1 MFRNLK
7 IGRKLV
13 LLGIM
18 FSVPVAVLLFLLI
31 KEQNIAI
38 DFGENERRGVEYINP
53 VRHLLHNIQ
62 KHQVAFLNGASETPT
77 LEKQIEEDI
86 RSIQEVDGRYGK
98 DLKTTHGLAGLA
110 EKWSTT
116 KSLILRSSS
125 NAKPENINS
134 AYDDIVGKSILPLI
148 VQAGDT
154 SQLILDP
161 DLDSYYAMDNVVLNL
176 PALGQLIAQT
186 NAHVAD
192 LILTRENMESKKQ
205 LISFLLARI
214 EPTMER
220 LSTGLQTSINQN
232 PALRGKLAL
241 PLRTHIEAVKA
252 FDDMI
257 RRQVLDAGPSDFA
270 KIDLKAMSANGLKT
284 LESNSTMY
292 DVTIGVLDNL
302 LVTRI
307 ATFNQRRTVS
317 LGIVGIS
324 IVFAA
329 LFVASIGRSISKP
342 LAELKEAMDRIS
354 KGDLNTLTETDI
366 DRRDEIGQLAG
377 AINRLQKTLQGG
389 NKMKAA

>member
-7 IGRKLV
+7 VGSKLI

-18 FSVPVAVLLFLLI
+18 FSIPVAVLLFLLI

-38 DFGENERRGVEYINP
+38 DFGENERRGVEYIKP
-53 VRHLLHNIQ
+53 VRHLLHDIQ
-62 KHQVAFLNGASETPT
+62 KHQVAFLSGAAEASA
-77 LEKQIEEDI
+77 LEKQIEDDL
-86 RSIQEVDGRYGK
+86 RSAQEVDGRYGK
-98 DLKTTHGLAGLA
+98 DLKTTHGLSGLA
-110 EKWSTT
+110 EKWSST

-148 VQAGDT
+148 IQAGDT

-192 LILTRENMESKKQ
+192 LILTRENIESKKQ

-214 EPTMER
+214 EPTMDR
-220 LSTGLQTSINQN
+220 LNTGLQTSVNTN
-232 PALRGKLAL
+232 PALRSKLSL
-241 PLRTHIEAVKA
+241 PLRTHVEAMKA
-252 FDDMI
+252 YDDMI

-270 KIDLKAMSANGLKT
+270 KIDLKSMSANGLKT
-284 LESNSTMY
+284 LESNYAMY
-292 DVTIGVLDNL
+292 DVTIGVLDDL

-307 ATFNQRRTVS
+307 GTFNQRRTAS
-317 LGIVGIS
+317 LGVVSIS

-329 LFVASIGRSISKP
+329 LFVFSIGRSISRP
-342 LAELKEAMDRIS
+342 IAELRDVTDRMN
-354 KGDLNTLTETDI
+354 KGDLNTPADI

-377 AINRLQKTLQGG
+377 AINRLQKSLQGN

>member
-13 LLGIM
+13 LLGIV

-53 VRHLLHNIQ
+53 VRHLLHDIQ
-62 KHQVAFLNGASETPT
+62 KHQVAFLNGANETPA

-98 DLKTTHGLAGLA
+98 ELKTSHGVAGLA

-116 KSLILRSSS
+116 KSLVLRSSS

-192 LILTRENMESKKQ
+192 LILTRENIESKKQ

-232 PALRGKLAL
+232 PSLRSKLSL

-270 KIDLKAMSANGLKT
+270 KIDLKSMSANGLKT

-292 DVTIGVLDNL
+292 DVTIGVLDDL

-317 LGIVGIS
+317 LGIVSIS

-329 LFVASIGRSISKP
+329 LFVASIGRSISRP
-342 LAELKEAMDRIS
+342 IAELREVTDRIN
-354 KGDLNTLTETDI
+354 KGDLSMSADI
-366 DRRDEIGQLAG
+366 NRHDEIGELAG
-377 AINRLQKTLQGG
+377 AINRLQKTLQSS
-389 NKMKAA
+389 NKLKAAA

>member
-13 LLGIM
+13 LLGIV

-53 VRHLLHNIQ
+53 IRHLLHDIQ
-62 KHQVAFLNGASETPT
+62 KHQVAFLNGAIETPA

-86 RSIQEVDGRYGK
+86 RSIQEVDSRYGK
-98 DLKTTHGLAGLA
+98 ELKTSHGLAGLA

-116 KSLILRSSS
+116 KSLVLRSSS

-148 VQAGDT
+148 IQAGDT

-232 PALRGKLAL
+232 PSLRSKLSL

-270 KIDLKAMSANGLKT
+270 KIDLKSMSANGLKT

-292 DVTIGVLDNL
+292 DVTIGVLDDL

-307 ATFNQRRTVS
+307 ATFNQRRAVS
-317 LGIVGIS
+317 LGIVSIS
-324 IVFAA
+324 VVFAA
-329 LFVASIGRSISKP
+329 LFVASIGRSISRP
-342 LAELKEAMDRIS
+342 IAELREVTDRIS
-354 KGDLNTLTETDI
+354 RGDLSVSADI
-366 DRRDEIGQLAG
+366 DRQDEIGQLAG
-377 AINRLQKTLQGG
+377 AINRLQKALQGG
-389 NKMKAA
+389 KLKAAA

>member
-7 IGRKLV
+7 IGRKLI
-13 LLGIM
+13 LLGIV

-53 VRHLLHNIQ
+53 VRHLLHDIQ
-62 KHQVAFLNGASETPT
+62 KHQIAFLNGAIEVSA

-86 RSIQEVDGRYGK
+86 RSAQEVDGRYGK
-98 DLKTTHGLAGLA
+98 DLKTTHGLSGLT

-148 VQAGDT
+148 IQAGDT

-205 LISFLLARI
+205 LIGFLLARI
-214 EPTMER
+214 EPTVER
-220 LSTGLQTSINQN
+220 LSTGLQTSINTN
-232 PALRGKLAL
+232 PALRSKLAL
-241 PLRTHIEAVKA
+241 PLRTHIEAMKA

-257 RRQVLDAGPSDFA
+257 RRQILDAGPSEFA
-270 KIDLKAMSANGLKT
+270 KIDLKVMSANGMKT
-284 LESNSTMY
+284 LESNYAMY
-292 DVTIGVLDNL
+292 DVTIGVLDDL

-307 ATFNQRRTVS
+307 GTFNQRRTVS
-317 LGIVGIS
+317 LGIVSIS
-324 IVFAA
+324 IVLAA
-329 LFVASIGRSISKP
+329 LFVMSIGRSISGP
-342 LAELKEAMDRIS
+342 IAELKEATDRIN
-354 KGDLNTLTETDI
+354 KGDLSTSPDM

-377 AINRLQKTLQGG
+377 AIGRLQKTLQSGG
-389 NKMKAA
+389 KMKAAA

>member
-13 LLGIM
+13 LLGIV

-53 VRHLLHNIQ
+53 IRHLLHDIQ
-62 KHQVAFLNGASETPT
+62 KHQVAFLNGAIETPA

-86 RSIQEVDGRYGK
+86 RSIQEVDSRYGK
-98 DLKTTHGLAGLA
+98 ELKTSHGLAGLA

-116 KSLILRSSS
+116 KSLVLRSSS

-148 VQAGDT
+148 IQAGDT

-232 PALRGKLAL
+232 PSLRSKLSL

-270 KIDLKAMSANGLKT
+270 KIDVKSMSANGLKT

-292 DVTIGVLDNL
+292 DVTIDVLDDL

-307 ATFNQRRTVS
+307 ATFNQRRAVS
-317 LGIVGIS
+317 LGIVSIS
-324 IVFAA
+324 VVFAA
-329 LFVASIGRSISKP
+329 LFVASIGRSISRP
-342 LAELKEAMDRIS
+342 IAELREVTDRIN
-354 KGDLNTLTETDI
+354 KGDLSMSADI
-366 DRRDEIGQLAG
+366 NRHDEIGELAG
-377 AINRLQKTLQGG
+377 AINRLQKTLQSG
-389 NKMKAA
+389 NKMKAAA

>member
-7 IGRKLV
+7 IGGKLV
-13 LLGIM
+13 LLGLV
-18 FSVPVAVLLFLLI
+18 FSIPVAVLLVLLI

-38 DFGENERRGVEYINP
+38 EFGSQERKGVEYINP
-53 VRHLLHNIQ
+53 VRHLLHDIQ
-62 KHQVAFLNGASETPT
+62 KHQVAFLNGSAETAA
-77 LEKQIEEDI
+77 LEKQIEGDI
-86 RSIQEVDGRYGK
+86 RLAQEQDSRYGK
-98 DLKTTHGLAGLA
+98 ELKTTHGLAGLV

-148 VQAGDT
+148 IQAGDT
-154 SQLILDP
+154 SNLILDP
-161 DLDSYYAMDNVVLNL
+161 DLDSYYAMDNVILNL
-176 PALGQLIAQT
+176 PALGQLIAQV

-220 LSTGLQTSINQN
+220 VNNGLQTSIAQN
-232 PALRGKLAL
+232 SSLRGKLSL
-241 PLRTHIEAVKA
+241 PLRSHIEAMKA
-252 FDDMI
+252 FDDTI

-270 KIDLKAMSANGLKT
+270 RLDLKSISANGLKT
-284 LESNSTMY
+284 LESNYAMY
-292 DVTIGVLDNL
+292 DVTIGVLDDL
-302 LVTRI
+302 LATRI
-307 ATFNQRRTVS
+307 GNFNQRRAVS
-317 LGIVGIS
+317 LGAVAIS
-324 IVFAA
+324 IVLAA
-329 LFVASIGRSISKP
+329 LFVFSIGRSISKP
-342 LAELKEAMDRIS
+342 IAELKEVADRIS
-354 KGDLNTLTETDI
+354 KGDLSTSADM
-366 DRRDEIGQLAG
+366 DRHDEIGQLAG

>member
-53 VRHLLHNIQ
+53 VRHLLHDIQ
-62 KHQVAFLNGASETPT
+62 KHQVAFLNGAIEASA

-86 RSIQEVDGRYGK
+86 RSAQEVDGRYGK
-98 DLKTTHGLAGLA
+98 ELKTTHGLAGLA

-148 VQAGDT
+148 IQAGDT

-186 NAHVAD
+186 NAHIAD
-192 LILTRENMESKKQ
+192 LILTRENIESKKQ

-220 LSTGLQTSINQN
+220 LNTGLQTSVNTN
-232 PALRGKLAL
+232 PALRSKLSL
-241 PLRTHIEAVKA
+241 PLRTHVEAMKA
-252 FDDMI
+252 YDDMI

-270 KIDLKAMSANGLKT
+270 KIDLKSMSANGLKA
-284 LESNSTMY
+284 LESNYAMY
-292 DVTIGVLDNL
+292 DVTIGVLDDL

-307 ATFNQRRTVS
+307 GTFNQRRAAS
-317 LGIVGIS
+317 LGIVSIT

-329 LFVASIGRSISKP
+329 LFVFSIGRSISGP
-342 LAELKEAMDRIS
+342 IAELKEMTDRIN
-354 KGDLNTLTETDI
+354 KGDLSTSTDM

-377 AINRLQKTLQGG
+377 SINRLQKTLQSGG
-389 NKMKAA
+389 KMKAAA

>member
-13 LLGIM
+13 LLGIV

-38 DFGENERRGVEYINP
+38 DFGENERRGVEYIKP
-53 VRHLLHNIQ
+53 VRQLVHDIQ
-62 KHQVAFLNGASETPT
+62 KHQVAFLTGSAETAA
-77 LEKQIEEDI
+77 LEKQIEQDI
-86 RSIQEVDGRYGK
+86 RSAQEIDGSYGK
-98 DLKTTHGLAGLA
+98 DLKTTHGLAGLT

-134 AYDDIVGKSILPLI
+134 AYDDVVGKSILPLI
-148 VQAGDT
+148 IQAGDT

-161 DLDSYYAMDNVVLNL
+161 DLDSYYAMDNVILNL

-214 EPTMER
+214 EPTVER
-220 LSTGLQTSINQN
+220 LNTGLQTSINQN
-232 PALRGKLAL
+232 PALRGKLSL
-241 PLRTHIEAVKA
+241 PLRSHVEAMKA
-252 FDDMI
+252 FDDTI

-270 KIDLKAMSANGLKT
+270 KLDLKFITENGLKT
-284 LESNSTMY
+284 LESNYAMY
-292 DVTIGVLDNL
+292 DVTIGVLDDL

-307 ATFNQRRTVS
+307 GGFNQRRAFSLIIAGVS
-317 LGIVGIS
+317 VL
-324 IVFAA
+324 FA
-329 LFVASIGRSISKP
+329 LFFIASIGRSISRP
-342 LAELKEAMDRIS
+342 LAELKEVTERIN
-354 KGDLNTLTETDI
+354 KGDLTTAADI
-366 DRRDEIGQLAG
+366 DRRDEIGELAG

-389 NKMKAA
+389 GKMKAA

>member
-7 IGRKLV
+7 IGRKLI
-13 LLGIM
+13 LLGM
-18 FSVPVAVLLFLLI
+18 VFSVPVAVLLFLLI

-62 KHQVAFLNGASETPT
+62 KHQVAFLNGAIEVSA

-86 RSIQEVDGRYGK
+86 RSAQEVDGRYGK
-98 DLKTTHGLAGLA
+98 DLKTTHGLAGLT

-125 NAKPENINS
+125 NAKPESINL

-148 VQAGDT
+148 IQAGDT

-205 LISFLLARI
+205 LIGFLLARI
-214 EPTMER
+214 EPTVER
-220 LSTGLQTSINQN
+220 LSTGLQTSINTN
-232 PALRGKLAL
+232 PSLRGKLAL

-257 RRQVLDAGPSDFA
+257 RRQILDAGPSEFA
-270 KIDLKAMSANGLKT
+270 KIDLKSMSASGLKT
-284 LESNSTMY
+284 LESNYAMY
-292 DVTIGVLDNL
+292 DTTIGVLDDL

-307 ATFNQRRTVS
+307 GIFNQRRATS
-317 LGIVGIS
+317 LGIVSIS
-324 IVFAA
+324 IVLAA
-329 LFVASIGRSISKP
+329 LLVFSIGRSISGP
-342 LAELKEAMDRIS
+342 IAELREVTDRIN
-354 KGDLNTLTETDI
+354 KGDLSTSPDM

-377 AINRLQKTLQGG
+377 AIGRLQKTLQSGG
-389 NKMKAA
+389 KMKAAA

>member
-7 IGRKLV
+7 VGRKLI
-13 LLGIM
+13 LLGLI
-18 FSVPVAVLLFLLI
+18 FSIPVAVLLFLLI

-38 DFGENERRGVEYINP
+38 DFGENERRGVEYIKP
-53 VRHLLHNIQ
+53 VRHLLQDIQ
-62 KHQVAFLNGASETPT
+62 KHQVAFLNGSAEASA

-86 RSIQEVDGRYGK
+86 RSAQEVDGRYGK
-98 DLKTTHGLAGLA
+98 DLKTTHGLSGLA
-110 EKWSTT
+110 EKWSAT

-148 VQAGDT
+148 VQVGDT

-214 EPTMER
+214 EPTVER
-220 LSTGLQTSINQN
+220 LNTGLQTSINQN
-232 PALRGKLAL
+232 SSLRGKLSL
-241 PLRTHIEAVKA
+241 PLRSHVEAMKA

-257 RRQVLDAGPSDFA
+257 RRQVLDAGPSEFA
-270 KIDLKAMSANGLKT
+270 KIDLKAMSASGLKT
-284 LESNSTMY
+284 LESNYAMY
-292 DVTIGVLDNL
+292 DVTIGVLDDL

-307 ATFNQRRTVS
+307 GGFNQRRGAS
-317 LGIVGIS
+317 LGIVSIS
-324 IVFAA
+324 VVFAA
-329 LFVASIGRSISKP
+329 LFVFSIGRSISKP
-342 LAELKEAMDRIS
+342 IAELKEVTERIN
-354 KGDLNTLTETDI
+354 KGDLTTSADI

-389 NKMKAA
+389 GKMKAA

>member
-13 LLGIM
+13 LLGIV

-53 VRHLLHNIQ
+53 IRHLLHDIQ
-62 KHQVAFLNGASETPT
+62 KHQVAFLNGAIETPA

-86 RSIQEVDGRYGK
+86 RSIQEVDSRYGK
-98 DLKTTHGLAGLA
+98 ELKTSHGLAGLA

-116 KSLILRSSS
+116 KSLVLRSSS

-148 VQAGDT
+148 IQAGDT

-232 PALRGKLAL
+232 PSLRSKLSL
-241 PLRTHIEAVKA
+241 PLRTHIETVKA

-270 KIDLKAMSANGLKT
+270 KIDLKSMSANGLKT
-284 LESNSTMY
+284 LESNSSMY
-292 DVTIGVLDNL
+292 DVTIGVLDDL

-307 ATFNQRRTVS
+307 ATFHQRRTVS
-317 LGIVGIS
+317 LGIVSIS

-329 LFVASIGRSISKP
+329 LFVASIGRSISRP
-342 LAELKEAMDRIS
+342 IAELREVTDRIN
-354 KGDLNTLTETDI
+354 KGDLSMSADI
-366 DRRDEIGQLAG
+366 NRHDEIGELAG
-377 AINRLQKTLQGG
+377 AINRLQKTLQSS
-389 NKMKAA
+389 NKMKAAA

>member
-7 IGRKLV
+7 IGRKLI
-13 LLGIM
+13 LLGLV

-38 DFGENERRGVEYINP
+38 DFGQNERRGVEYIKP
-53 VRHLLHNIQ
+53 VRHLLQDIQ
-62 KHQVAFLNGASETPT
+62 KHQVAFLGGAGEAAS
-77 LEKQIEEDI
+77 LERQIEEDL
-86 RSIQEVDGRYGK
+86 RSAQEVDGRYGK
-98 DLKTTHGLAGLA
+98 DLKTTHGLSGLA
-110 EKWSTT
+110 EKWTTT

-125 NAKPENINS
+125 NAKPEAINS

-148 VQAGDT
+148 IQAGDT

-214 EPTMER
+214 EPTMDR
-220 LSTGLQTSINQN
+220 LNTGLQTSINEN
-232 PALRGKLAL
+232 PSLRGKLAL
-241 PLRTHIEAVKA
+241 PLRTHVEAMKA

-257 RRQVLDAGPSDFA
+257 RRQVLDAGPSEFA
-270 KIDLKAMSANGLKT
+270 KLDLKSMSANGMKA
-284 LESNSTMY
+284 LESNYAMY
-292 DVTIGVLDNL
+292 DVALGVLDDL

-307 ATFNQRRTVS
+307 GNFNQRRTIS
-317 LGIVGIS
+317 LGIVS
-324 IVFAA
+324 VSVALAA
-329 LFVASIGRSISKP
+329 LFVFSIGRSISGP
-342 LAELKEAMDRIS
+342 IAELKEVTDRIN
-354 KGDLNTLTETDI
+354 KGDLSTSPDM
-366 DRRDEIGQLAG
+366 DRRDEIGQLAS
-377 AINRLQKTLQGG
+377 AISRLQKTLQSGG
-389 NKMKAA
+389 KMKAAA

>member
-7 IGRKLV
+7 IGRKLI
-13 LLGIM
+13 LLGIV
-18 FSVPVAVLLFLLI
+18 FSLPLAALLFMLI

-38 DFGENERRGVEYINP
+38 DFGENERRGVEYIKP
-53 VRHLLHNIQ
+53 VRHLLHDIQ
-62 KHQVAFLNGASETPT
+62 KHQVAFLNGAAEASA
-77 LEKQIEEDI
+77 LEKQIDEDI
-86 RSIQEVDGRYGK
+86 RSAQEVDGRYGK
-98 DLKTTHGLAGLA
+98 ELKTNHGLAGLV

-148 VQAGDT
+148 ILAGDA

-161 DLDSYYAMDNVVLNL
+161 DLDSYYAMDNVVINL

-220 LSTGLQTSINQN
+220 VSTGLQTSINQN
-232 PALRGKLAL
+232 PSLRSKLSV

-270 KIDLKAMSANGLKT
+270 KIDLKSMSANGLKT
-284 LESNSTMY
+284 LESNYAMY
-292 DVTIGVLDNL
+292 DVTIGVLDDL
-302 LVTRI
+302 LVTRVGG
-307 ATFNQRRTVS
+307 FNQRRVS
-317 LGIVGIS
+317 SLVIAGIS
-324 IVFAA
+324 LAIA
-329 LFVASIGRSISKP
+329 LLFIASIGRSISKP
-342 LAELKEAMDRIS
+342 LAELKEVTERIV
-354 KGDLNTLTETDI
+354 KGDLSTPADI

-377 AINRLQKTLQGG
+377 AINRLQKTLQGN

>member
-13 LLGIM
+13 LLGIV

-38 DFGENERRGVEYINP
+38 DFGKNERRGVEYINP
-53 VRHLLHNIQ
+53 IRHLLHDIQ
-62 KHQVAFLNGASETPT
+62 KHQVAFLNGAIETPA

-86 RSIQEVDGRYGK
+86 RSIQEVDSRYGK
-98 DLKTTHGLAGLA
+98 ELKTSHGLAGLA

-116 KSLILRSSS
+116 KSLVLRSSS
-125 NAKPENINS
+125 NATPETINS

-148 VQAGDT
+148 IQAGDT
-154 SQLILDP
+154 SNLILDP

-214 EPTMER
+214 EPTMDR
-220 LSTGLQTSINQN
+220 LNTGLQTSINQN
-232 PALRGKLAL
+232 PSLRGKLAL
-241 PLRTHIEAVKA
+241 PLRTHVQTMKA
-252 FDDMI
+252 FEDMI
-257 RRQVLDAGPSDFA
+257 RRQVLDAGPSEFA
-270 KIDLKAMSANGLKT
+270 KIDLKAMSPIGLKA
-284 LESNSTMY
+284 LESNYAMY
-292 DVTIGVLDNL
+292 DVTISVLDDL

-307 ATFNQRRTVS
+307 ATFNQRRAVS
-317 LGIVGIS
+317 LGIVSIS
-324 IVFAA
+324 VVFAA
-329 LFVASIGRSISKP
+329 LFVASIGRSISRP
-342 LAELKEAMDRIS
+342 IAELREVTDRIS
-354 KGDLNTLTETDI
+354 RGDLSVSADI
-366 DRRDEIGQLAG
+366 DRQDEIGQLAG
-377 AINRLQKTLQGG
+377 AINRLQKALQGG
-389 NKMKAA
+389 KLKAAA

>member
-7 IGRKLV
+7 IGGKLV
-13 LLGIM
+13 LLGLV
-18 FSVPVAVLLFLLI
+18 FSIPVAVLLVLLI

-53 VRHLLHNIQ
+53 VRNLLHDIQ
-62 KHQVAFLNGASETPT
+62 KHQVAFLAGSAEASA
-77 LEKQIEEDI
+77 LEKQIEQDI
-86 RSIQEVDGRYGK
+86 RSAQEVDGRYGK
-98 DLKTTHGLAGLA
+98 DLKTSHGLSGLV

-148 VQAGDT
+148 IQAGDT

-192 LILTRENMESKKQ
+192 LVLTRENMETKKQ

-214 EPTMER
+214 EPTVER
-220 LSTGLQTSINQN
+220 LNTGLQTSINTN

-241 PLRTHIEAVKA
+241 PLRSHVEAMKA
-252 FDDMI
+252 FDDTI

-270 KIDLKAMSANGLKT
+270 KLDLKFITENGLKA
-284 LESNSTMY
+284 LESNYAMY
-292 DVTIGVLDNL
+292 DVTIGVLDDL
-302 LVTRI
+302 LATRVGN
-307 ATFNQRRTVS
+307 FNQRRTVS
-317 LGIVGIS
+317 LGIVCIS
-324 IVFAA
+324 IVIAA
-329 LFVASIGRSISKP
+329 LFVFSIGRSISKP
-342 LAELKEAMDRIS
+342 LAELREVTDRIG
-354 KGDLNTLTETDI
+354 KGDLSTPADI

-377 AINRLQKTLQGG
+377 AINQLQKALQGG
-389 NKMKAA
+389 NKLKTAA

>member
-7 IGRKLV
+7 IGRKLI
-13 LLGIM
+13 LLGIV
-18 FSVPVAVLLFLLI
+18 FSVPVAMLLFLLI

-38 DFGENERRGVEYINP
+38 DFGQNERRGVEYIKP
-53 VRHLLHNIQ
+53 IRHLLHDIQ
-62 KHQVAFLNGASETPT
+62 KHQVAFLNGAAEASA

-86 RSIQEVDGRYGK
+86 QSAREVDGRYGK
-98 DLKTTHGLAGLA
+98 DLKTTQGLAGLT

-116 KSLILRSSS
+116 RSLILRSSS

-148 VQAGDT
+148 IQAGDT
-154 SQLILDP
+154 SNLILDP
-161 DLDSYYAMDNVVLNL
+161 DLDSYYAMDNVVINL
-176 PALGQLIAQT
+176 PALGQLVAQT

-192 LILTRENMESKKQ
+192 LILTHENIESKKQ

-232 PALRGKLAL
+232 PSLRSKLSL
-241 PLRTHIEAVKA
+241 PLRTHIETVKA

-257 RRQVLDAGPSDFA
+257 RRQVLEAGPSDFA

-284 LESNSTMY
+284 LESNYAMY
-292 DVTIGVLDNL
+292 DVTIGVLDDL
-302 LVTRI
+302 LATRVGG
-307 ATFNQRRTVS
+307 FNQKRVYS
-317 LGIVGIS
+317 LVIAGIAIA
-324 IVFAA
+324 IA
-329 LFVASIGRSISKP
+329 LLFIASIGRSISKP
-342 LAELKEAMDRIS
+342 LAELKEVTDRIV
-354 KGDLNTLTETDI
+354 KGDLSTPADI

-377 AINRLQKTLQGG
+377 AINRLQKSLQSG

>member
-7 IGRKLV
+7 IGRKLI
-13 LLGIM
+13 LLGM
-18 FSVPVAVLLFLLI
+18 VFSVPVAVLLFLLI

-53 VRHLLHNIQ
+53 VRHLLHDIQ
-62 KHQVAFLNGASETPT
+62 KHQIAFLNGAIEVSA

-86 RSIQEVDGRYGK
+86 RSAQEVDGRYGK
-98 DLKTTHGLAGLA
+98 DLKTTHGLSGLT

-148 VQAGDT
+148 IQAGDT

-205 LISFLLARI
+205 LIGFLLARI
-214 EPTMER
+214 EPTVER
-220 LSTGLQTSINQN
+220 LSTGLQTSINTN
-232 PALRGKLAL
+232 PALRSKLAL
-241 PLRTHIEAVKA
+241 PLRTHVEAMKA

-257 RRQVLDAGPSDFA
+257 RRQILDAGPSEFA
-270 KIDLKAMSANGLKT
+270 KIDLKVMSANGMKT
-284 LESNSTMY
+284 LESNYAMY
-292 DVTIGVLDNL
+292 DVTIGVLDDL

-307 ATFNQRRTVS
+307 GTFNQRRTVS
-317 LGIVGIS
+317 LGIVSIS
-324 IVFAA
+324 IVLAA
-329 LFVASIGRSISKP
+329 LFVMSIGRSISGP
-342 LAELKEAMDRIS
+342 IAELKEATDRIN
-354 KGDLNTLTETDI
+354 KGDLSTSPDM

-377 AINRLQKTLQGG
+377 AIGRLQKTLQSGG
-389 NKMKAA
+389 KMKAAA

>member
-7 IGRKLV
+7 VGGKLI
-13 LLGIM
+13 LLGIV

-53 VRHLLHNIQ
+53 VRHLLHDIQ
-62 KHQVAFLNGASETPT
+62 KHQVAFLNGANEASA

-86 RSIQEVDGRYGK
+86 RSAQEVDRRYGK
-98 DLKTTHGLAGLA
+98 ELKTNHGLAGLV

-148 VQAGDT
+148 IQAGDT

-161 DLDSYYAMDNVVLNL
+161 DLDSYYAMDNVVINL
-176 PALGQLIAQT
+176 PVLGQLIAQT

-220 LSTGLQTSINQN
+220 VSTGLQTSINQN
-232 PALRGKLAL
+232 PSLRGKLSL

-257 RRQVLDAGPSDFA
+257 RRQVLDAGPNDFA
-270 KIDLKAMSANGLKT
+270 KIDLKSMSANGLKT
-284 LESNSTMY
+284 LESNYAMY
-292 DVTIGVLDNL
+292 DITIGVLDDL
-302 LVTRI
+302 LATRI
-307 ATFNQRRTVS
+307 GNFNQRRTVS
-317 LGIVGIS
+317 LGVVSIS
-324 IVFAA
+324 IVLAT
-329 LFVASIGRSISKP
+329 LFVISIGRSISGP
-342 LAELKEAMDRIS
+342 IAELKEVTDRIS
-354 KGDLNTLTETDI
+354 RGDLSVSANI
-366 DRRDEIGQLAG
+366 DRQDEIGQLAG
-377 AINRLQKTLQGG
+377 AINRLQKSLQSG

>member
-7 IGRKLV
+7 IGGKLV
-13 LLGIM
+13 LLGVI
-18 FSVPVAVLLFLLI
+18 FSIPVAVLLVLLI

-53 VRHLLHNIQ
+53 VRHLLHDIQ
-62 KHQVAFLNGASETPT
+62 KHQVAFLNGSAEASA
-77 LEKQIEEDI
+77 LEKQIEDDL
-86 RSIQEVDGRYGK
+86 RSAQEVDGRYGK
-98 DLKTTHGLAGLA
+98 DLKTTHGLSGLA

-148 VQAGDT
+148 IQAGDT

-176 PALGQLIAQT
+176 PALGQLIAQV

-192 LILTRENMESKKQ
+192 LILTHENMESKKQ

-220 LSTGLQTSINQN
+220 LSTGLQTAINTN
-232 PALRGKLAL
+232 PSLRSKLSA
-241 PLRTHIEAVKA
+241 PLRTHIETVKA
-252 FDDMI
+252 YDDMI
-257 RRQVLDAGPSDFA
+257 RRQVLDAGPSEFA
-270 KIDLKAMSANGLKT
+270 KIDLKSMSANGSKT
-284 LESNSTMY
+284 LESNYAMY
-292 DVTIGVLDNL
+292 DVTIGVLDDL

-307 ATFNQRRTVS
+307 GNFNQRRTVS
-317 LGIVGIS
+317 LGIVSIS
-324 IVFAA
+324 IILAA
-329 LFVASIGRSISKP
+329 LFVLSVGRSISKP
-342 LAELKEAMDRIS
+342 LAELMEVTDRIR
-354 KGDLNTLTETDI
+354 KGDLSTPADI

-377 AINRLQKTLQGG
+377 ALNQLQKTLQGG
-389 NKMKAA
+389 NKLKTAA